1 MAMAEAFR
9 SSTSRPVG
17 LRYRG
22 DLVTNR
28 QVYQGQAWYV
38 VKDPIGLSYYRF
50 RPEEY
55 ALLEMLDGE
64 ASLEDL
70 KDNFEER
77 FPLVGSRL
85 MRCLGLCPHC
95 IAVGLLLVIGLVR
108 VRSLMNGDDSVS
120 GQNGKTGCGALCV
133 CGFEV
138 LIRTGFSTSSIR
150 GLVGCTRRLHS
161 WSLLRTYSQHSCW
174 FL

>member
-70 KDNFEER
+70 KDSFEER
-77 FPLVGSRL
+77 FPPRRITVDEVSR
-85 MRCLGLCPHC
+85 
-95 IAVGLLLVIGLVR
+95 
-108 VRSLMNGDDSVS
+108 
-120 GQNGKTGCGALCV
+120 
-133 CGFEV
+133 
-138 LIRTGFSTSSIR
+138 
-150 GLVGCTRRLHS
+150 
-161 WSLLRTYSQHSCW
+161 
-174 FL
+174 